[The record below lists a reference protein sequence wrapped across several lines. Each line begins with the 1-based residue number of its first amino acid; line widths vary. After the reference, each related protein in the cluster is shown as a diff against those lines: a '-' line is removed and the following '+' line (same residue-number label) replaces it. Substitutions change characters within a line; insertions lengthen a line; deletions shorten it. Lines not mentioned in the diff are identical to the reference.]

1 MAHDI
6 EALGL
11 FATGE
16 FTRLF
21 GDIEEGGLYIDINFS
36 ETNYSVR
43 SEVIND
49 SII

>member
-1 MAHDI
+1 MARSI
-6 EALGL
+6 ETLAGVSAV
-11 FATGE
+11 FSN
-16 FTRLF
+16 
-21 GDIEEGGLYIDINFS
+21 DIEEGGLYIDINFS